1 MRGILLLGIE
11 VSHRLFSLRWLVPL
25 SPHRTKTRFV
35 FLSSYSNSSSLR
47 ILRDES
53 KAASHCY
60 DELTRTR
67 SLNWDQSIGTR
78 SGQNSSAHFVN
89 VSAVSQR
96 RRISQARNEGQVGMS
111 ANAKRLLLA
120 AFIPVAS

>member
-1 MRGILLLGIE
+1 MRGILLLCIE

-47 ILRDES
+47 TRTLRDES

-60 DELTRTR
+60 DELTRAR
-67 SLNWDQSIGTR
+67 SLNRDQSIGTR

-89 VSAVSQR
+89 VAVSQR
-96 RRISQARNEGQVGMS
+96 RRISQARDEGQCRGDECE
-111 ANAKRLLLA
+111 
-120 AFIPVAS
+120 